1 MEHRAPDAGAPSAE
15 RHPAMSAS
23 DSLRL
28 LIAEDSLN
36 DAEIIVSTLRNAG
49 LPVRPAQV
57 SDPEELREKL
67 TSTPLDLFLCGLE
80 LEAIRLEDAIE
91 VITKSGLDVPVI
103 ALGSDT
109 GQQARRD
116 AMNLGAT
123 DLATKADLEHLCLV
137 VRREFEASSNKRQ
150 IRALSRQVRETENR
164 CTSLLDRSRDPIAYV
179 HDGMH
184 VYANR
189 AYLEFFGHDDGDD
202 IAGMPILDL
211 IAPESQTEFRQLLR
225 EVGRGG
231 RAAADVELNVVRKGQ
246 AQRLRIDVSTA
257 AIDDEPCIQLL
268 MPAVNEPSGEARKL
282 ELEISK
288 LNKTDLATGLMNR
301 MHFSSM
307 LEEAVLTGSGEARDN
322 RTDGLLHIQI
332 DDASKTR
339 QRFGAT
345 GHDRIMAQL
354 AGLLRDDLDDDC
366 LAGRISEIALI
377 AYLPNRN
384 VHDTIAAAEAT
395 RLRIEEAIFD
405 IGGQSFTTTASC
417 GAVMLGPGTMNVHQA
432 VADVEAACE
441 TAHYAGGN
449 RIHLHSS
456 MAGEADED
464 NVVIWD
470 ERLRNALEDDRF
482 HLVYMPIASLSS
494 DRTPRYEVRLRLT
507 DEEGV
512 IRGAEY
518 FIPPAVRCGLAP
530 DLDRWAVKQAAES
543 LSEEQVGDDCV
554 LFLKI
559 GGATLADEG
568 FVDFVAAILGDN
580 KVRPE
585 QLNFELN
592 ESEAVTRLTEAKP
605 MFKKLK
611 TLGCGLTL
619 DHFGTGLNPF
629 QLLKHLPAG
638 WLKLDRAITRDLAK
652 NPESMDKL
660 RKIISAAHAQDLR
673 VIASYI
679 EDAQTLAYIWQ
690 ANVVLVQ
697 GHFLQSPSPR
707 MHYDFSGTVI

>member
-1 MEHRAPDAGAPSAE
+1 
-15 RHPAMSAS
+15 MSAS

-67 TSTPLDLFLCGLE
+67 TSTPFDLFLCGLD
-80 LEAIRLEDAIE
+80 LESIQLEDAIT

-109 GQQARRD
+109 GQAARLDVMR
-116 AMNLGAT
+116 LGAT
-123 DLATKADLEHLCLV
+123 DLATKDDLEHLCLV
-137 VRREFEASSNKRQ
+137 VRREFEASHNKRQ
-150 IRALSRQVRETENR
+150 IRALSRQIRETENR
-164 CTSLLDRSRDPIAYV
+164 CASLLDRSRDPIAYI

-189 AYLEFFGHDDGDD
+189 AYLEFFGHDDGED
-202 IAGMPILDL
+202 IAGLPILDL
-211 IAPESQTEFRQLLR
+211 IAPESQAEFRQLLR

-231 RAAADVELNVVRKGQ
+231 RAAADVELNVVRKG
-246 AQRLRIDVSTA
+246 AARRLRIDVSA
-257 AIDDEPCIQLL
+257 AAVDGEPCIQLL
-268 MPAVNEPSGEARKL
+268 LPAVNEPSGEARKL
-282 ELEISK
+282 EQEISK

-301 MHFSSM
+301 MHFSAM
-307 LEEAVLTGSGEARDN
+307 LEEAVLTGSAEAGDN
-322 RTDGLLHIQI
+322 RTDGLLHVQI
-332 DDASKTR
+332 DDAGKAR
-339 QRFGAT
+339 ERFGAT
-345 GHDRIMAQL
+345 GHDRIMGQL
-354 AGLLRDDLDDDC
+354 AAMLRAELEDDC
-366 LAGRISEIALI
+366 LAGRISEMALI
-377 AYLPNRN
+377 AYLPNRT
-384 VHDTIAAAEAT
+384 VHDAMAAAEGI

-417 GAVMLGPGTMNVHQA
+417 GAVMLGPGPMNVHQA

-449 RIHLHSS
+449 RIHLHSA

-464 NVVIWD
+464 NVVVWE
-470 ERLRNALEDDRF
+470 ERLRKALEDDRF
-482 HLVYMPIASLSS
+482 HLVYMPIASLSA

-512 IRGAEY
+512 IRGADY
-518 FIPPAVRCGLAP
+518 FIPPAMRCGLAP
-530 DLDRWAVKQAAES
+530 ELDRWAVRRAIETLANEQAA
-543 LSEEQVGDDCV
+543 DDCE

-559 GGATLADEG
+559 GGATLADAG
-568 FVDFVAAILGDN
+568 FTDFVAEALKANG
-580 KVRPE
+580 VHPG

-605 MFKKLK
+605 VFGALK
-611 TLGCGLTL
+611 SLGCGLTL

-629 QLLKHLPAG
+629 QLLRHLPAS

-652 NPESMDKL
+652 NPEAMEKL
-660 RKIISAAHAQDLR
+660 RKIISAAQAQQQR

-679 EDAQTLAYIWQ
+679 EDAQTLAFIWQ
-690 ANVVLVQ
+690 ANVIFVQ
-697 GHFLQSPSPR
+697 GHFLQPPSTG